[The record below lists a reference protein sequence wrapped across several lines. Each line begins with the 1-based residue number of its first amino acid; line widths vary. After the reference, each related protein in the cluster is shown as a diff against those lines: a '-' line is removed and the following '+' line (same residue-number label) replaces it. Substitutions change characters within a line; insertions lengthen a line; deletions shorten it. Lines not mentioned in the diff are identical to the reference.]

1 MSGIQNMMNLGKGA
15 LMTHQR
21 RMATHQNNVTNAA
34 TPGYRRERV
43 NLESLGQYTGL
54 GGQGVRAGHTQ
65 SIKAPLLDRVIPE
78 KRGEF
83 AMHAQ
88 VADSARIAEAL
99 GQEDGMTDRLS
110 SFFSSARAMEV
121 DAQSNVAR
129 SDFLGRAESL
139 ASSLQNRHDELQTQR
154 QLGTSRASDTVD
166 RLNGALQ
173 ELETLENQM
182 LTSPHVPELVDA
194 RDELVNDIADM
205 TGTRVVP
212 DARGRVSL
220 VTSKGA
226 ALFEGG
232 RAREVQFDQSNPDGF
247 GFTLGDGR
255 KLDEL
260 SGELGG
266 LRHADREV
274 FGASLGRLD
283 EFAQSFA
290 TSVNQLHA
298 QGSGLDGTTGEDL
311 FTFDPQGAAG
321 TLAVNATIADD
332 PSKLALTLDASTLPG
347 GNDLARAMADL
358 EQAQIANGK
367 TAHGLLQ
374 ADASAIGDVMSTAER
389 GSDVALGALT
399 QVEAMQASISGVSL
413 EEEMVSLAQ
422 AQRSYEASVK
432 LIQTADELMQTVL
445 SLK

>member
-1 MSGIQNMMNLGKGA
+1 MSGINNMMNLGKGA

-21 RMATHQNNVTNAA
+21 RMATHQNNVANAA

-43 NLESLGQYTGL
+43 NLEALGQYTGL

-83 AMHAQ
+83 ARHAQ
-88 VADSARIAEAL
+88 VADAARIAEAL
-99 GQEDGMTDRLS
+99 GKEDGMTDRLGA
-110 SFFSSARAMEV
+110 FFSSARAMEV
-121 DAQSNVAR
+121 DAQSEVAR
-129 SDFLGRAESL
+129 RDFIGRAESL
-139 ASSLQNRHDELQTQR
+139 ATSIQNRHDELQTQR
-154 QLGTSRASDTVD
+154 HLGTTTASDTVD

-173 ELETLENQM
+173 ELETIESQM
-182 LTSPHVPELVDA
+182 LTSPGVPELVDA

-212 DARGRVSL
+212 DSRGRVSL

-232 RAREVQFDQSNPDGF
+232 RAREVKLDQSDPQGF

-255 KLDEL
+255 KLDEIG
-260 SGELGG
+260 GELGG
-266 LRHADREV
+266 LRQADREV

-283 EFAQSFA
+283 EFAQAFA

-298 QGSGLDGTTGEDL
+298 QGSGLDGSTGQDL
-311 FTFDPQGAAG
+311 FTFDAQGAAG
-321 TLAVNATIADD
+321 TIAVNTAIADD
-332 PSKLALTLDASTLPG
+332 PRKLALTTDAATLPG

-358 EQAQIANGK
+358 SQQELLDGK

-374 ADASAIGDVMSTAER
+374 ADASAIGEVFSDAER
-389 GSDVALGALT
+389 GADVALGALE

-413 EEEMVSLAQ
+413 EEEMVALTQ